1 MQKIKTIPDQQ
12 SQERGNRIM
21 RNRLWLEFDKVW
33 VRYNNK
39 KALFQ
44 EWEKALNNWVNM
56 ETL

>member
-1 MQKIKTIPDQQ
+1 
-12 SQERGNRIM
+12 M

-33 VRYNNK
+33 VRYNNN